1 MTVLISGATGTTGG
15 AVLAGLRAVGAPARA
30 MTRSET
36 AAERFRADGVEA
48 VVADL
53 GAPETLEAAL
63 DGADAVYV
71 ANPASPVIAEHEG
84 NLARA
89 AAASGVGLI
98 VKLSV
103 VGASAR
109 APIGLGRLHHG
120 AEEAIRASGVPWTML
135 RPNGFMQNTLAWAAQ
150 IPGGAVSGPVM
161 DARWAIVDV
170 RDIVAVAVAALSAP
184 ADHAGEIYT
193 LTGPEP
199 SSPREQVAMIGRLL
213 RRELSVEDVPIG
225 QAQQAVRDRGLPEA
239 VVAQLG
245 ELWHMYADGGAQ
257 AISPD
262 IERVTGRPA
271 RTYREFAEDHRS
283 IFAGGQP

>member
-15 AVLAGLRAVGAPARA
+15 AVLDGLRAAGTPVRA

-36 AAERFRADGVEA
+36 SAARFRADGVEA

-53 GAPETLEAAL
+53 AAPESLAAAVA
-63 DGADAVYV
+63 GADAVYV
-71 ANPASPVIAEHEG
+71 ANPASPAIAEHEG

-89 AAASGVGLI
+89 AAAAGVGMLI
-98 VKLSV
+98 KLSV
-103 VGASAR
+103 VGASAQ
-109 APIGLGRLHHG
+109 APLGFGRLHHG
-120 AEEAIRASGVPWTML
+120 AEQAIRASGVPCTML

-150 IPGGAVSGPVM
+150 IPGGTVAGPVM

-170 RDIVAVAVAALSAP
+170 RDIAAVAVAALRAP
-184 ADHAGEIYT
+184 DDHAGETYT

-199 SSPREQVAMIGRLL
+199 SSPREQVALIGELL
-213 RRELSVEDVPIG
+213 GRELAVEDVPIG
-225 QAQQAVRDRGLPEA
+225 QAQQAMRDRGLPEA
-239 VVAQLG
+239 VVEQLG
-245 ELWHMYADGGAQ
+245 ELWHLYADGGAQ

-262 IERVTGRPA
+262 VERVTGRPA

-283 IFAGGQP
+283 TFAGGQS